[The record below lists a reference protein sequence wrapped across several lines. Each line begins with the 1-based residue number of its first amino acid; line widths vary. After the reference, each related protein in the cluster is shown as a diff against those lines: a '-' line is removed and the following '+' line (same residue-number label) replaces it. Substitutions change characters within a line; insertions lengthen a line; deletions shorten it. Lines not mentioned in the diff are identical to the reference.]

1 MVTSAPR
8 LVVPDTLKEVALLIA
23 PPIEEAP
30 VIAKEK
36 PPPATVDEVVTVEPA
51 SVVLAVNVTAPVY
64 VCVEDVVMFAP
75 ILEVLEISKVVP
87 LEIAAVVDNVV
98 AETAA
103 WNVVACEIVN
113 ASIRVPPIIPV
124 NVVPPLFCTV
134 KCPVLTAVPLIVP
147 LTVIAAGVPA
157 EAIIIV
163 PSVVDV
169 PIVIAVAA
177 TLFLKVPV

>member
-1 MVTSAPR
+1 M
-8 LVVPDTLKEVALLIA
+8 LD
-23 PPIEEAP
+23 
-30 VIAKEK
+30 
-36 PPPATVDEVVTVEPA
+36 VVT
-51 SVVLAVNVTAPVY
+51 L
-64 VCVEDVVMFAP
+64 AP
-75 ILEVLEISKVVP
+75 ILDVLDMFKVVP

-103 WNVVACEIVN
+103 SNVVACEIVN

-134 KCPVLTAVPLIVP
+134 KFPVFADDPLITP

-163 PSVVDV
+163 PSVVND
-169 PIVIAVAA
+169 PIVIVVAA
-177 TLFLKVPV
+177 TLFAKVPV